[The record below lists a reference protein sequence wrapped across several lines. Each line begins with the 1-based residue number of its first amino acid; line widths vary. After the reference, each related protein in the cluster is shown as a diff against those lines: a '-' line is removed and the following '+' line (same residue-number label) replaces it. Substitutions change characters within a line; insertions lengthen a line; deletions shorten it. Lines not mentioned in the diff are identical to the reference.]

1 MQIFVKT
8 LYGQTIPLE
17 VQANDT
23 IKKVK
28 SKIQGKK
35 GIPPEEQQFIFAGR
49 QLEDERTLSDYNIQN
64 ESTVDLV
71 IRCSLRG

>member
-1 MQIFVKT
+1 MKT

-17 VQANDT
+17 VQVDDT
-23 IKKVK
+23 IKSVK
-28 SKIQGKK
+28 SKIQDKE
-35 GIPPEEQQFIFAGR
+35 GILPDEQQLIFAGR
-49 QLEDERTLSDYNIQN
+49 QLEDGRTLSDYNIQN

>member
-17 VQANDT
+17 VQVDDT

-28 SKIQGKK
+28 SKIQDKK
-35 GIPPEEQQFIFAGR
+35 GIPPDEQQLIFAGR
-49 QLEDERTLSDYNIQN
+49 RL
-64 ESTVDLV
+64 
-71 IRCSLRG
+71 